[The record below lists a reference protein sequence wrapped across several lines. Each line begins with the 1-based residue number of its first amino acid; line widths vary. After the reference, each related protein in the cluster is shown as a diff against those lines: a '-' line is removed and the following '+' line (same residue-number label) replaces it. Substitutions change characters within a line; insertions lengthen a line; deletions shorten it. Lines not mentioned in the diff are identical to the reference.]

1 LAGVA
6 LIETAA
12 PLFLQPLIASEIMTP
27 SVLLAISNRSASASA
42 NRTTGKPRRR
52 GDRLIEF
59 GSGRVAVRKGVEQ
72 FIGSFFLFLPVVK
85 PMSL

>member
-1 LAGVA
+1 MAGVA

-12 PLFLQPLIASEIMTP
+12 PLVLQPLIASEIITP
-27 SVLLAISNRSASASA
+27 SVLLAISNRSPSA

-52 GDRLIEF
+52 GDQLIEF